1 MRIAE
6 LKVNRNANDME
17 RVNNLE
23 AKNSELDERL
33 KGYESYKTDWQKFK
47 EEFNSDMNE
56 LGESFKNFTEDKK

>member
-1 MRIAE
+1 VRIAE